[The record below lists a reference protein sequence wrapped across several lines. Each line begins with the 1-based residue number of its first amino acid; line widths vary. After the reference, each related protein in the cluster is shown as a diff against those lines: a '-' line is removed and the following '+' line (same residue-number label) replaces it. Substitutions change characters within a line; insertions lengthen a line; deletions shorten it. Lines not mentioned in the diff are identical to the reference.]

1 MVLLPFKNRV
11 WPKGKKEPLIL
22 FRGSFFY
29 TRFFEFFNLVTHV
42 TKFLQL
48 ITLSRKCAQ
57 LIELVCQ

>member
-1 MVLLPFKNRV
+1 MAERQKRTPNFI
-11 WPKGKKEPLIL
+11 KG
-22 FRGSFFY
+22 FFFLY
-29 TRFFEFFNLVTHV
+29 EIFEFFNLVTHV